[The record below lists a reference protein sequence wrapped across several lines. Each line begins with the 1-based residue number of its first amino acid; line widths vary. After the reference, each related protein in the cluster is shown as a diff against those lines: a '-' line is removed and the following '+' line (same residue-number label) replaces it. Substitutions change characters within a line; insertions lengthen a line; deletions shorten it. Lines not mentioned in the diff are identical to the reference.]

1 MNTLS
6 DNLNSQRA
14 AHQQFLTFQLAGAE
28 YGLGILAVQEIRCW
42 SPVTPIPHQPDWVLG
57 VMDLRGVIVPVIDL
71 RRRFELPAATFG
83 PSTVVIV
90 IRVSDGLADRTVGL
104 VVDAVSD
111 VYDIDAAALR
121 ELPALGNGA
130 TNEVVQGL
138 AYAEGKTLIL
148 LDAMRLA
155 STTSAPAAI
164 APLAATVH
172 QH

>member
-1 MNTLS
+1 MNILS
-6 DNLNSQRA
+6 DNMNSQRA

-57 VMDLRGVIVPVIDL
+57 VMDLRGVIVP
-71 RRRFELPAATFG
+71 
-83 PSTVVIV
+83 
-90 IRVSDGLADRTVGL
+90 
-104 VVDAVSD
+104 D

-164 APLAATVH
+164 APLAATAH